1 MNKDQPMNNKIFTRL
16 LAGLLLSLLFL
27 SACSSSQPA
36 DPNAKTDARKAAE
49 SNTQLGLEY
58 MNRGQL
64 EVSMGKLKKAIND
77 DPTYAPAHT
86 VLAVLY
92 ERLGEQQLAGKHY
105 YKAVQADASGGD
117 VNNNYGVFLCKNGQ
131 AKEAITYFLKALDD
145 PFYISPAVA
154 LANAGSCAMN
164 NDMLED
170 ADSYLRRALKYDPRF
185 PDALLSLATLNY
197 QQENYLGSRA
207 FLQRYESV
215 APQTAISLFL
225 GYEIE
230 TALRDTKTAKQY
242 LSLLNSKFPESRE
255 AEEARRIVRP

>member
-1 MNKDQPMNNKIFTRL
+1 MNKNSINSL
-16 LAGLLLSLLFL
+16 LAGLLLILMFL

-36 DPNAKTDARKAAE
+36 DPNAKTDGRKAAE

-77 DPTYAPAHT
+77 DPSYAPAHT

-105 YKAVQADASGGD
+105 LKAVQADPGGGD
-117 VNNNYGVFLCKNGQ
+117 VNNNYGVFLCKNGNEQ
-131 AKEAITYFLKALDD
+131 EAITHFLTALDD

-170 ADSYLRRALKYDPRF
+170 ADSYLRKALKYDPGF

-197 QQENYLGSRA
+197 RQENHLGARA

-215 APQTAISLFL
+215 AAQTAKSIFL

-230 TALRDTKTAKQY
+230 TALRDNKTARQY
-242 LSLLNSKFPESRE
+242 LSLLNSKFPESKE
-255 AEEARRIVRP
+255 AEEARKLIRP